1 MTTVGTATFPAL
13 GTTATVLVDD
23 ADMLGVARR
32 AVSSEIRAF
41 DEACSRFRADSD
53 LSRVNAGA
61 GRAVSVS
68 RLCLDAVDVALA
80 AAAATH
86 GLVDPTVGAAVRVL
100 GYDRDFAAM
109 TRSGPPLRVS
119 VGSVPGWQA
128 VEVDHASQSV
138 RVPVGV
144 ELDLGATA
152 KALCAD
158 RAAHAA
164 HAATGAAVVV
174 GLGGDIAIAGD
185 APEAGWIVR
194 VADDHAAESGGQ
206 IVSVR
211 AGGIAT
217 SGTTRRTWTR
227 GEVRLHHV
235 IDPRTGSSA
244 NGGWRT
250 VSVAAASCVDANIAS
265 TAGIVLGASAIEW
278 LSERA
283 LPGRLVARDGRVVVV
298 GGWPP
303 DAVVRDGAEVRDTA
317 RC

>member
-1 MTTVGTATFPAL
+1 VTTAGTATFPAL

-23 ADMLGVARR
+23 VDALSRARDTVA
-32 AVSSEIRAF
+32 SEIRAF

-53 LSRVNAGA
+53 LSRVNAAA
-61 GRAVSVS
+61 GRSVRVS
-68 RLCLDAVDVALA
+68 RLCIEAIDVALA
-80 AAAATH
+80 AAAATD

-100 GYDRDFAAM
+100 GYDRDFASM
-109 TRSGPPLRVS
+109 TLAGPPLRVS

-128 VEVDHASQSV
+128 VEVDHGSQSV
-138 RVPVGV
+138 RVPPGV

-158 RAAHAA
+158 RAADAA
-164 HAATGAAVVV
+164 HAATETGVVV

-194 VADDHAAESGGQ
+194 VTDDHAAESGGQ

-227 GEVRLHHV
+227 GEVRLHHLV
-235 IDPRTGSSA
+235 DPRTGSSA

-278 LSERA
+278 LSARDLA
-283 LPGRLVARDGRVVVV
+283 ARLVARDGRVAVV
-298 GGWPP
+298 GGWP
-303 DAVVRDGAEVRDTA
+303 AEVPEGA
-317 RC
+317 QC